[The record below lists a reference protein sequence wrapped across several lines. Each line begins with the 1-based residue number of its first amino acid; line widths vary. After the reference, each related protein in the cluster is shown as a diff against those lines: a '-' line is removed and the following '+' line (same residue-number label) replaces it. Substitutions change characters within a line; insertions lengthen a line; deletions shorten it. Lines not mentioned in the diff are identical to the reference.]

1 MTLNIHRSTQSR
13 TPAHRQSEC
22 RSGLLVGRVFGFAG
36 WLMTGCLLSQTFAFA
51 QDSGSPSPVE
61 GAISATAPVAS
72 PTVQA
77 ASAVLPHNLSPWAMF
92 LGADIVVKAVMIG
105 LVAASFVTWTVWLV
119 KTLELHLSKRS
130 ARRGLRTLNEVYS
143 VTQASKAT
151 QIRDAVRKLF
161 EAADHEMQLSS
172 GLDAEGVKVRVAN
185 ELRRIEAA
193 AGRHM
198 TRGLG
203 VVATIGAIAPFVGLF
218 GTVWGIMNS
227 FIGISESHTTNLAV
241 VAPGIAEALLATACG
256 LVAAI
261 PAVVVYNMFARSIG
275 GYRAILSDASTTV
288 LHLFSREIDRRR
300 IELSHSVPMSPELP
314 TFSKLSPPLAAE

>member
-1 MTLNIHRSTQSR
+1 
-13 TPAHRQSEC
+13 
-22 RSGLLVGRVFGFAG
+22 
-36 WLMTGCLLSQTFAFA
+36 MTGCLLSQASAFA
-51 QDSGSPSPVE
+51 QDSASPSPIDGSV
-61 GAISATAPVAS
+61 GAAAPIAS

-77 ASAVLPHNLSPWAMF
+77 ASKLLPHDLSPWAMF

-105 LVAASFVTWTVWLV
+105 LAAASFVTWTVWFV
-119 KTLELHLSKRS
+119 KTLELHFSKRS
-130 ARRGLRTLNEVYS
+130 ARKGLRALNEVDS
-143 VTQASKAT
+143 VTEASQAT
-151 QIRDAVRKLF
+151 QIRNAVRKLF

-172 GLDAEGVKVRVAN
+172 GLDAEGVKERVAN

-261 PAVVVYNMFARSIG
+261 PAVVVYNMFARSIA
-275 GYRAILSDASTTV
+275 GYRAILSDASTSV

-300 IELSHSVPMSPELP
+300 IDLPHGIPMSAVLP
-314 TFSKLSPPLAAE
+314 AFSKLSPPLAAE

>member
-1 MTLNIHRSTQSR
+1 M
-13 TPAHRQSEC
+13 A
-22 RSGLLVGRVFGFAG
+22 
-36 WLMTGCLLSQTFAFA
+36 GCLLSHTSAFA
-51 QDSGSPSPVE
+51 QDSGASSVDGPIGAAAPVVSPV
-61 GAISATAPVAS
+61 SH
-72 PTVQA
+72 A
-77 ASAVLPHNLSPWAMF
+77 ASALLPHGLSPWDMF
-92 LGADIVVKAVMIG
+92 LGADIVVKAVMVG
-105 LVAASFVTWTVWLV
+105 LAAASFVTWTIWLV
-119 KTLELHLSKRS
+119 KTFELHLSKRS
-130 ARRGLRTLNEVYS
+130 ARRGLRTLNDVYS
-143 VTQASKAT
+143 VTEASKAT

-161 EAADHEMQLSS
+161 EAADHEVQLSS
-172 GLDAEGVKVRVAN
+172 GLDAGGVKERVAN

-193 AGRHM
+193 AGRHVA
-198 TRGLG
+198 RGLG

-241 VAPGIAEALLATACG
+241 VAPGIAEALLATAFG

-300 IELSHSVPMSPELP
+300 IKLSHSIPMSPELP
-314 TFSKLSPPLAAE
+314 TFSKQSPPLAAE